1 MASGDA
7 LKKVA
12 VQVGQMDRRLE
23 SVERRVESVEGLV
36 EAHTRSLDEIL
47 SVVKQIQATQG
58 ALASSVGLAMT
69 ELAIARSLE
78 KPVERLEAAVF
89 PPKH

>member
-1 MASGDA
+1 M
-7 LKKVA
+7 KKLA
-12 VQVGQMDRRLE
+12 AQMGEMDRRLE
-23 SVERRVESVEGLV
+23 RVEETVDGNTSVLEV
-36 EAHTRSLDEIL
+36 HSTSLDEIL
-47 SVVKQIQATQG
+47 AVVKQIQVTQG

-78 KPVERLEAAVF
+78 KRVERLEAAVF